1 MKVHG
6 HCHCGNI
13 AYEAEIDP
21 ARVSACHCSDC
32 QMLTG
37 SAFRVSVPAPAESFT
52 LTGTPKTYIK
62 VADSG
67 NRRIHA
73 FCPECGAPIYSSA
86 ISDPPTYSLRV
97 GCLDERAD
105 LPPRKQIWCE
115 SSMAWA
121 MDLRGIPKVARQ

>member
-73 FCPECGAPIYSSA
+73 FCPECGAPVYSSA

>member
-6 HCHCGNI
+6 HCHCGSI

-73 FCPECGAPIYSSA
+73 FCPECGAPVYSSA
-86 ISDPPTYSLRV
+86 VSDPPTYSLRV
-97 GCLDERAD
+97 GCLDERAE
-105 LPPRKQIWCE
+105 LPPRRQIWCQ
-115 SSMAWA
+115 SAVAWSMHL
-121 MDLRGIPKVARQ
+121 DDVPKVARQ

>member
-6 HCHCGNI
+6 RCHCGSIN
-13 AYEAEIDP
+13 YEAEIDP

-37 SAFRVSVPAPAESFT
+37 SAFRVSVPAPAESFK
-52 LTGTPKTYIK
+52 LKGTPKTYVK
-62 VADSG
+62 GADSG

-73 FCPECGAPIYSSA
+73 FCAECGAPVYSSA

-97 GCLDERAD
+97 GCLDERAE
-105 LPPRKQIWCE
+105 LPPHKQIWCE
-115 SSMAWA
+115 SAVAWA
-121 MDLRGIPKVARQ
+121 MDLRDIPKVTRQ